1 MLPCTRTAYIAVLM
15 HTDRVRPTNT
25 RRDYLY
31 CTAFYRRDTC
41 LLASGGV
48 LSSCQLQLCDGGRM
62 HKSEKNPIET
72 HSSVDD
78 FGVRELSVGHKN

>member
-1 MLPCTRTAYIAVLM
+1 MLLCTRTAYIAVLM
-15 HTDRVRPTNT
+15 HTDRVRPTIRVEST
-25 RRDYLY
+25 S
-31 CTAFYRRDTC
+31 TAFYRRDTC

-78 FGVRELSVGHKN
+78 FGVSELSVGHKN

>member
-15 HTDRVRPTNT
+15 HTDRVRPTIRVET
-25 RRDYLY
+25 TS
-31 CTAFYRRDTC
+31 TAFSRRDTC

-48 LSSCQLQLCDGGRM
+48 LSSSCQLQLCDGGRM